1 MTILVPKSEDLFHQ
15 LYGIIQQRLAHYQAI
30 QDSPWEGKS
39 ARLESENIVELFHAG
54 LDAIATQADT
64 NVLYAGIF
72 EMGDGT
78 GDVRTS
84 ISDGNTQDDV
94 FLLRHQGNSGY
105 PPRLSS

>member
-1 MTILVPKSEDLFHQ
+1 M
-15 LYGIIQQRLAHYQAI
+15 
-30 QDSPWEGKS
+30 
-39 ARLESENIVELFHAG
+39 ELFHAG

-105 PPRLSS
+105 PPTPKFVIFNTLPNFSQGAVGFSRFIGYKFVIE